1 MKISLV
7 AAVARAGVI
16 GRDGGLPWHL
26 PDDLKR
32 FKRLTSGHC
41 IVMGRRTY
49 ESIGRPLPQRTSIVL
64 TRGDALEPAESLVIV
79 RSLDEALAAARG
91 RGEDE
96 AFVVGGAALYALAL
110 TRADTLHLTRI
121 DASVAGDVRIPE
133 LETAALEARG
143 WKCLESEAHPAD
155 SQHEHAFSFERW
167 QKG

>member
-16 GRDGGLPWHL
+16 GRDGNLPWHL
-26 PDDLKR
+26 PDDLKH

-49 ESIGRPLPQRTSIVL
+49 ESIGRPLPRRTSIVL
-64 TRGDALEPAESLVIV
+64 TRGDTIEPAESLVVV
-79 RSLDEALAAARG
+79 RTLDEALAAARG
-91 RGEDE
+91 RGDDE

-110 TRADTLHLTRI
+110 GRADTLHLTRI
-121 DASVAGDVRIPE
+121 DADVAGDVRIPE
-133 LETAALEARG
+133 LETAALAARG
-143 WKCLESEAHPAD
+143 WKCVASEAHPAD
-155 SQHEHAFSFERW
+155 ARHEHAFNFERW